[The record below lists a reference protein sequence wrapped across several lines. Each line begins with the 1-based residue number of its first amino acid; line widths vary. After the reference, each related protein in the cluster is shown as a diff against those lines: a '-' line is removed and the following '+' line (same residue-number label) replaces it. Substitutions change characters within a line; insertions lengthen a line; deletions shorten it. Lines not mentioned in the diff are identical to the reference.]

1 MSNLDKKIEQAKR
14 LLRLAEDEAASHGQ
28 PVEISYSGG
37 KDSDIILHLAREA
50 GINHRAIYKMTTI
63 DPAGTIQ
70 HCREAGAEILKPK
83 RSFFELI
90 QTSGFPTRWAR
101 FCCDR
106 LKEYKV
112 LEVAVQGI
120 RRSES
125 HDRERRYSEPTI
137 CRIYGSKKNHVSVYL
152 PILEWTEDDVK
163 QYIEANTIRCH
174 SLYYRG
180 GQFDPTQR
188 LGCLCCPLL
197 SQKRL
202 RNEFKQYPGMVAAYI
217 RNGLIWWEQTKGT
230 SRAKFGTIYDLFY
243 HNLFCSSYADYQ
255 LKTSGFFG
263 KADCK
268 QLLENYFNI
277 QLR

>member
-90 QTSGFPTRWAR
+90 QTSGFPTRRAR

-163 QYIEANTIRCH
+163 QYIEANAIHCH
-174 SLYYRG
+174 SIYYRG
-180 GQFDPTQR
+180 GAIRPDTEARLPLLPIAEPETAAQRVQAVPRNGRRLHTQR
-188 LGCLCCPLL
+188 PHLVGANQRNQPREIRHDLRPFL
-197 SQKRL
+197 SQL
-202 RNEFKQYPGMVAAYI
+202 VLQ
-217 RNGLIWWEQTKGT
+217 
-230 SRAKFGTIYDLFY
+230 
-243 HNLFCSSYADYQ
+243 
-255 LKTSGFFG
+255 
-263 KADCK
+263 
-268 QLLENYFNI
+268 
-277 QLR
+277 QLRRLPTKDQWLLRKGRLQATT